1 MKAGEEIQLALD
13 KEDIQKLSGEL
24 KIVRNIKMVVLIA
37 GPILLSFLFIW
48 LALSAIT
55 IIGIIIFIVLS
66 GILLFVQHYLSRD
79 IKNGFKFRM
88 RGEIRDR
95 KIEKSGAVVDFHFD
109 ASGGKI
115 KYLIQSP
122 SGKTEI
128 LEDLSTPLFQQEKNL
143 FFYIIVHEKKIQVP
157 RSAFFQL
164 IHIPEV
170 EIDYSSSG
178 QYLKHREIN

>member
-1 MKAGEEIQLALD
+1 M
-13 KEDIQKLSGEL
+13 
-24 KIVRNIKMVVLIA
+24 
-37 GPILLSFLFIW
+37 P
-48 LALSAIT
+48 
-55 IIGIIIFIVLS
+55 
-66 GILLFVQHYLSRD
+66 
-79 IKNGFKFRM
+79 
-88 RGEIRDR
+88 GEIRGR
-95 KIEKSGAVVDFHFD
+95 KIEKSGVVVDFRFD

-128 LEDLSTPLFQQEKNL
+128 LEEHSTPLFQQEKNL

-164 IHIPEV
+164 IHFREV
-170 EIDYSSSG
+170 EIEYSSSG